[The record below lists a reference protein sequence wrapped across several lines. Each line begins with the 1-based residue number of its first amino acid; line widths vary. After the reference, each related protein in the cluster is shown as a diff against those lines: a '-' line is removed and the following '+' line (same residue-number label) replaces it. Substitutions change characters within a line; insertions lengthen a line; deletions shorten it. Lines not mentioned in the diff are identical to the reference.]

1 MPDQDN
7 TQSAE
12 DVSPVPCKEVY
23 IVEFIPVELIPMEI
37 PDGSETFDVFQHP
50 KWFFLHYI
58 SPLL

>member
-50 KWFFLHYI
+50 K
-58 SPLL
+58 

>member
-23 IVEFIPVELIPMEI
+23 LVEFSPVELIPMETSA
-37 PDGSETFDVFQHP
+37 GSETFDVFQYP
-50 KWFFLHYI
+50 K
-58 SPLL
+58 